1 MIVPPDSVN
10 AILRVPSGPVFWRAP
25 VLLIRAVVPLCTE
38 HLHAAVTQSVTCLS
52 QCVYAGVVLCR
63 QSSIRTDDEDRRYR
77 VNGTDDTC

>member
-10 AILRVPSGPVFWRAP
+10 AILRVPSGPFFWRAP

-38 HLHAAVTQSVTCLS
+38 HLHAAVIQSVKCLL
-52 QCVYAGVVLCR
+52 QCVYAGVAMCR
-63 QSSIRTDDEDRRYR
+63 QLSICTDYEGRRYR